1 MDLCSI
7 KNLSKTL
14 IIKIRI
20 WIGGCTLISR
30 IELCSAWVNLDMSFS
45 FSFDT
50 SSQKIRPESFSWT
63 SIFDFFTVK
72 NLFKRQYFWPNDEK
86 RSRRVK
92 KWLIL
97 IGPRAND
104 LPERAYSEFWRGRVK
119 NEKERGNISGKS
131 FERKKRL
138 LRDFS
143 VFRLQNKSGS
153 RGRAHHADDILLCL
167 LRTTKIIMIWN
178 INKNLIFLERN
189 ENESRIWLFI

>member
-1 MDLCSI
+1 M
-7 KNLSKTL
+7 KNLENADN
-14 IIKIRI
+14 KIRI
-20 WIGGCTLISR
+20 WNGGCTLISR

-72 NLFKRQYFWPNDEK
+72 NLFERQYFWPNDEK
-86 RSRRVK
+86 RSGRVK

-131 FERKKRL
+131 FERKKTTFERFFC
-138 LRDFS
+138 FS
-143 VFRLQNKSGS
+143 SSKQIRVTWTSSS
-153 RGRAHHADDILLCL
+153 RGRYSDMSPTDDQ
-167 LRTTKIIMIWN
+167 
-178 INKNLIFLERN
+178 NLNDLEN
-189 ENESRIWLFI
+189 

>member
-1 MDLCSI
+1 M
-7 KNLSKTL
+7 KNLESADN
-14 IIKIRI
+14 KIRI
-20 WIGGCTLISR
+20 WNGGCTLISR

-72 NLFKRQYFWPNDEK
+72 NLFERQYFWPNDEK
-86 RSRRVK
+86 RSRRFK

-131 FERKKRL
+131 FERKKN
-138 LRDFS
+138 DF
-143 VFRLQNKSGS
+143 
-153 RGRAHHADDILLCL
+153 
-167 LRTTKIIMIWN
+167 WE
-178 INKNLIFLERN
+178 IFLFFVFKTNQGHVDELITRT
-189 ENESRIWLFI
+189 I